1 MNFNKTTEYALRIFG
16 FIAVNEDKLYRAEDI
31 YKNLNIPLR
40 YLRKLLTS
48 LSKSGL
54 MISVQG
60 KSGGYRL
67 ARKTSDISLL
77 DIVQAMEDQQPDG
90 VCFFGFNDC
99 AFERKCAIHDKWASV
114 RENINNV
121 LSNTSLAD
129 LTDHE
134 TQRYIRE
141 NSLLITKN
149 D

>member
-16 FIAVNEDKLYRAEDI
+16 FMAVNENKLYRAEYI

-48 LSKSGL
+48 LSKSDL

-67 ARKTSDISLL
+67 TKKTSEISLL
-77 DIVQAMEDQQPDG
+77 DIVQAMEDQQLDSD
-90 VCFFGFNDC
+90 CFFGFNEC
-99 AFERKCAIHDKWASV
+99 AFERKCAIHEKWSLV
-114 RENINNV
+114 KENIRNV
-121 LSNTSLAD
+121 LSNTNLAD

-141 NSLLITKN
+141 NSLLFIKK